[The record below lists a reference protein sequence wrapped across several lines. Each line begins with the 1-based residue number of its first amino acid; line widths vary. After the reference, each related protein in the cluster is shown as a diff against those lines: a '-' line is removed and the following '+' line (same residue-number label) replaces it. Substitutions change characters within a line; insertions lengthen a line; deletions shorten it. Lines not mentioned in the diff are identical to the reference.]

1 MNELPNVEQSYAIE
15 IARKAIHL
23 CSLSIPIV
31 YYFVSKTTALTILIP
46 IAVLFGV
53 SDIARLLHPPT
64 GRLYEKYFGF
74 LLRSHERNDRGRRL
88 NGATYVLLSA
98 AVCIWL
104 FPKVIVIT
112 AFTILIV
119 SDSFAALIGRKFGKH
134 RFMGKSFEGSSAFFL
149 SALVVV
155 AVAPKISYLPAE
167 YFIGIVAAVLGAVV
181 EAMPSIIDDN
191 LTIPISIS
199 LAMWLLYDTLL
210 PAVNVFGLDR
220 IG

>member
-1 MNELPNVEQSYAIE
+1 MNELPNVEQSYAVE

-31 YYFVSKTTALTILIP
+31 YYFVSKSTALTILIP

-53 SDIARLLHPPT
+53 SDVIRLLHPPT

-119 SDSFAALIGRKFGKH
+119 SDSFAALIGRKFGRH
-134 RFMGKSFEGSSAFFL
+134 RFMGKSFEGSSAFLL

-155 AVAPKISYLPAE
+155 AVAPKISYLPTE
-167 YFIGIVAAVLGAVV
+167 YLIGIAAAVLGAVV
-181 EAMPSIIDDN
+181 EALPPIIDDN
-191 LTIPISIS
+191 LSIPISIS
-199 LAMWLLYDTLL
+199 LAMWLLYDALL